1 MVSPRSLALLAL
13 LTIFATGCGAPSPQ
27 AARKS
32 FPADWPTS
40 GWRTCAPEEQG
51 FDSVKLAEGLSA
63 IRQKDL
69 DLHSVSIVR
78 NGVMLLDACF
88 YPYDGKA
95 VHDQASVTKSIMTA
109 LIGIA
114 ADRGLLKIDD
124 PMLSFFP
131 GRAVANRS
139 AAKERVTVRHLASMS
154 SGLEC
159 TAANDEQTLKE
170 MERSPDFVQFTLDR
184 VMMGEPG
191 SRFVYCSPG
200 MHLLSAILQKATGM
214 TALEFARLNLF
225 EPLGIRD
232 VIWPADA
239 QGFNLGWGDIHLHPH
254 DTAKIGYLWLNRG
267 EWEGR
272 QIVSRAWVDS
282 AVKAQIKTG
291 RDDDYGYG
299 WWITGNEGEYAAI
312 GRGGQRIQVWPS
324 INTLLVMTGGG
335 VDLDDIEPLFGAALA
350 DKNKPLP
357 ANPSGVAR
365 LKATLASIA
374 EPPAPRPVLPL
385 NETARRISGKTFVVD
400 PNPLEIEEL
409 SLEFSDAAGAVFRFS
424 HAGGKLD
431 SWPVGLNGVYRMS
444 EGPFGLPQGLR
455 GEWADEKTF
464 ALEYDNIANNDHFL
478 LRLTFEGGGVVI
490 ESRETAHELGARF
503 EGRPARR

>member
-1 MVSPRSLALLAL
+1 M
-13 LTIFATGCGAPSPQ
+13 IFASGCAPSHQ
-27 AARKS
+27 ADRKS
-32 FPADWPTS
+32 SPTEWPTS

-63 IRQKDL
+63 IRQKGL

-78 NGVMLLDACF
+78 NGVMLLDAYF
-88 YPYDGKA
+88 YPYDGKT
-95 VHDQASVTKSIMTA
+95 VHDQASVTKSIMTT

-114 ADRGLLKIDD
+114 ADQGKLKLDD

-131 GRAVANRS
+131 GRAVANRN
-139 AAKERVTVRHLASMS
+139 AAKERITVRHLASMS

-159 TAANDEQTLKE
+159 TSANDEQTLHE

-184 VMMGEPG
+184 KMIGEPG
-191 SRFVYCSPG
+191 SQFVYCSPG

-254 DTAKIGYLWLNRG
+254 DTAKIGYLWLNHG

-282 AVKAQIKTG
+282 SVKTQIKTG

-299 WWITGNEGEYAAI
+299 WWITGDEGEYAAI

-324 INTLLVMTGGG
+324 INTHPG
-335 VDLDDIEPLFGAALA
+335 DDRRRRRSRRHRTP
-350 DKNKPLP
+350 
-357 ANPSGVAR
+357 AR
-365 LKATLASIA
+365 LRPSWTGTSPCRPILQAS
-374 EPPAPRPVLPL
+374 PGSRRHSRPSP
-385 NETARRISGKTFVVD
+385 NRRR
-400 PNPLEIEEL
+400 L
-409 SLEFSDAAGAVFRFS
+409 SR
-424 HAGGKLD
+424 
-431 SWPVGLNGVYRMS
+431 
-444 EGPFGLPQGLR
+444 
-455 GEWADEKTF
+455 
-464 ALEYDNIANNDHFL
+464 
-478 LRLTFEGGGVVI
+478 
-490 ESRETAHELGARF
+490 SR
-503 EGRPARR
+503 P